1 MDDFEAI
8 YSIAKKN
15 SELLGP
21 INPIEIRIGIVDK
34 RVIISYTTDIPVKG
48 FCLFTIL
55 KRRPELTVNQI
66 CVSSEYRSEKLASC
80 MLQYLKQKYGRDIK
94 TTCIKDSSAEAF
106 WSRVATKYAESP
118 GKKRE
123 LSKYIIKVKGGKLF

>member
-1 MDDFEAI
+1 MNDFEAI

-21 INPIEIRIGIVDK
+21 INPMEIREGIVDK
-34 RVIISYTTDIPVKG
+34 RVIVLYTTDISVKG
-48 FCLFTIL
+48 FCLFRVL
-55 KRRPELTVNQI
+55 KRRSELVVHQI
-66 CVSSEYRSEKLASC
+66 CVSSEYRGEKLASC

-106 WSRVATKYAESP
+106 WSRVAIKYAESP

-123 LSKYIIKVKGGKLF
+123 LSKYIIKVRGGKLF